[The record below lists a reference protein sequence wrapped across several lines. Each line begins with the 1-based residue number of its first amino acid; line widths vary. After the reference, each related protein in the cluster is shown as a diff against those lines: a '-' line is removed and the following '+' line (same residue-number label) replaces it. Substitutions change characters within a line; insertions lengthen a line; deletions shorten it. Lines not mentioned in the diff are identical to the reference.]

1 MVKPN
6 FERMEKAL
14 RLEGE
19 PDRVPFIEGWI
30 DYRVAS
36 AFLGKPI
43 RSISDWVE
51 FWWKAGYD
59 FIHIVP
65 PYSFPSP
72 RREVHFNYSLYEDQ
86 LSSRSWVEQHKGAI
100 TNEEEFSAY
109 DFPSPEEVDYSIIE
123 ETRKALPE
131 GMKIITGTGGIFEEV
146 SFAMGFET
154 LALSLY
160 DEPKLVAKVFDKV
173 GEILTEITDIAA
185 EACKDALGAL
195 WLSDDI
201 AYTEGTFFSP
211 SVYRKYLFPWYKR
224 FGEIC
229 KKYDVSF
236 LFHSDGKLWGVL
248 DDLKECG
255 VNAIHPIEP
264 KAMDIREVKERYGDK
279 LCILGGLNL
288 DYPLSRGTPK
298 EVEEEVKRL
307 IKEIAPG
314 GGYCLGSSNS
324 IPEYVPL
331 ENYKAMLESGLKY
344 GRYPISLW

>member
-1 MVKPN
+1 
-6 FERMEKAL
+6 MEKML

-30 DYRVAS
+30 DHRVAS

-43 RSISDWVE
+43 RHSEDWVE
-51 FWWKAGYD
+51 FLEKAGYD

-65 PYSFPSP
+65 PYYFPSP
-72 RREVHFNYSLYEDQ
+72 RQEAHHPYSLYGEEQ
-86 LSSRSWVEQHKGAI
+86 SSRAWVAEHKGTI
-100 TNEEEFSAY
+100 TNEEEFEDFA
-109 DFPSPEEVDYSIIE
+109 FPSPEEVNYSLIE
-123 ETRKALPE
+123 ETKRALPE
-131 GMKIITGTGGIFEEV
+131 GMKIITGTGGIFEET

-154 LALSLY
+154 LALSLH
-160 DEPKLVAKVFDKV
+160 DQPKLVEQVFNKV
-173 GEILTEITDIAA
+173 GQILTDVTEIAA
-185 EACKDALGAL
+185 ELSGDALGAL

-201 AYTEGTFFSP
+201 AYSGGTFFSP
-211 SVYRKYLFPWYKR
+211 SVYRKYLFPWYKK

-229 KKYDVSF
+229 KRYDVPF
-236 LFHSDGKLWGVL
+236 LYHSDGKLWEIL
-248 DDLKECG
+248 DDLIDCG

-264 KAMDIREVKERYGDK
+264 KAMDIREVKEKYGDT

-288 DYPLSRGTPK
+288 DYPLSRGTPT

-307 IKEIAPG
+307 IRDVAPG

-324 IPEYVPL
+324 ITEYVPL

-344 GRYPISLW
+344 GEYPINI

>member
-43 RSISDWVE
+43 RNFSDWVE
-51 FWWKAGYD
+51 FWCKAGYD

-86 LSSRSWVEQHKGAI
+86 LSSRSWVEQHRGAI

-109 DFPSPEEVDYSIIE
+109 DFPSPEEVDYSIIA

-131 GMKIITGTGGIFEEV
+131 GMKIITGTGGIFEET

-185 EACKDALGAL
+185 EACEDALGAL

-229 KKYDVSF
+229 KKYDVPF
-236 LFHSDGKLWGVL
+236 LFHSDGKLWDIL
-248 DDLKECG
+248 DDLIECG

-344 GRYPISLW
+344 GKYPISL

>member
-72 RREVHFNYSLYEDQ
+72 RREVHFTYSLYEDKETT
-86 LSSRSWVEQHKGAI
+86 RAWVEQHKGAI

-123 ETRKALPE
+123 ETRKALLE

-185 EACKDALGAL
+185 EACEDALGAL

-229 KKYDVSF
+229 RKYEVPF

-248 DDLKECG
+248 DDLIECG

-264 KAMDIREVKERYGDK
+264 KAMDIREVKERYGDR

-288 DYPLSRGTPK
+288 DYPLSRGTPQ

-344 GRYPISLW
+344 GRYPISL

>member
-1 MVKPN
+1 MVKPDFN
-6 FERMEKAL
+6 RMEKAL

-19 PDRVPFIEGWI
+19 PDRVPLIEGWI

-36 AFLGKPI
+36 AFLGRPI
-43 RSISDWVE
+43 GNWADWVE
-51 FWWKAGYD
+51 FWAKAGYD

-65 PYSFPSP
+65 LYVFPSP
-72 RREVHFNYSLYEDQ
+72 RHEAHFTYSLYDDKEAT
-86 LSSRSWVEQHKGAI
+86 RAWVDEHKGAI
-100 TNEEEFSAY
+100 TNEEEFELFQ
-109 DFPSPEEVDYSIIE
+109 FPEPEEVDYSMLE
-123 ETRKALPE
+123 EAKKALPE
-131 GMKIITGTGGIFEEV
+131 GMKIITGTGGIFEET

-154 LALSLY
+154 LAISIY
-160 DEPKLVAKVFDKV
+160 DQPKLVEKVFNKV

-185 EACKDALGAL
+185 EVCGDSLGAL

-211 SVYRKYLFPWYKR
+211 SVYRKFLFPWYKK

-229 KKYDVSF
+229 KKYDVPY
-236 LFHSDGKLWGVL
+236 LYHSDGKLWEIL
-248 DDLKECG
+248 DDLIDCG

-264 KAMDIREVKERYGDK
+264 KAMDIRELKEEYGDR
-279 LCILGGLNL
+279 LCLLGGLNL

-307 IKEIAPG
+307 LREIAPG

-324 IPEYVPL
+324 ITEYVPL
-331 ENYKAMLESGLKY
+331 ENYKAMIETTLKK
-344 GRYPISLW
+344 GKYPINI

>member
-1 MVKPN
+1 
-6 FERMEKAL
+6 
-14 RLEGE
+14 
-19 PDRVPFIEGWI
+19 
-30 DYRVAS
+30 
-36 AFLGKPI
+36 
-43 RSISDWVE
+43 
-51 FWWKAGYD
+51 
-59 FIHIVP
+59 
-65 PYSFPSP
+65 
-72 RREVHFNYSLYEDQ
+72 
-86 LSSRSWVEQHKGAI
+86 
-100 TNEEEFSAY
+100 
-109 DFPSPEEVDYSIIE
+109 
-123 ETRKALPE
+123 
-131 GMKIITGTGGIFEEV
+131 MKIITGKGGIFEEV

-185 EACKDALGAL
+185 EACEDALGAL

-211 SVYRKYLFPWYKR
+211 AVYRKYLFPWYKR

-229 KKYDVSF
+229 RKYDVPF

-248 DDLKECG
+248 DDLIECG

-264 KAMDIREVKERYGDK
+264 KAMDIR
-279 LCILGGLNL
+279 
-288 DYPLSRGTPK
+288 

-344 GRYPISLW
+344 GRYPISL